1 LSATSEVSALAP
13 FKVRSFRFQWPAD
26 LATSWA
32 FEMETL
38 ILGWYVLVETGS
50 VVMLTV
56 FASLLYIG
64 TLLAPM
70 FGVMG
75 DRIGHRNLLCA
86 MRGLYAAL
94 AAILMTFAFMGI
106 VTPALVLAI
115 TAVMGLVRPSDIGM
129 RAALVAETMPAD
141 RMVGAMSIQRT
152 TQDTARIA
160 GALTGAGLLAALGM
174 GPAYMAVSS
183 FYAISVLLTLKAGS
197 ARPAHHL
204 AKDAAGGSARPR
216 DTSSE
221 HRASE
226 AGATTRSP
234 QTAGSA
240 GNESARPRDT
250 SSKGSASEAGAT
262 TRSPQTAGS
271 AGNESA
277 RPRDTSS
284 KGSASEAGATTRSP
298 QTAGSAGNESAR
310 PSPWRELREGLAYV
324 WNTPHLLGA
333 MSLAFLL
340 NLTAFPMFTGLL
352 PYVAKEVYL
361 SDQTTLGYMVAGAS
375 FGALLGSMALSRIG
389 HAVRPARMGIIF
401 GAGWYAM
408 LLVFAHTPHAAA
420 GIVVLILTGVVQ
432 SIGLIPMTAMLL
444 RNSDVRY
451 RGRVMGI
458 RMLVL
463 YGNLPGLLISA
474 PLIARIGYPM
484 TATLYCTIGLAFT
497 LLIAVYWRAHLWR
510 LGAPANA
517 R

>member
-1 LSATSEVSALAP
+1 LSSTSEVSALAP
-13 FKVRSFRFQWPAD
+13 FRVRSFRFQWPAD

-50 VVMLTV
+50 VLMLTV
-56 FASLLYIG
+56 FASLQYIG

-141 RMVGAMSIQRT
+141 RLVGAMSIQRT

-197 ARPAHHL
+197 ARPAHHP
-204 AKDAAGGSARPR
+204 ARDAAGGSSRV
-216 DTSSE
+216 
-221 HRASE
+221 
-226 AGATTRSP
+226 
-234 QTAGSA
+234 
-240 GNESARPRDT
+240 
-250 SSKGSASEAGAT
+250 
-262 TRSPQTAGS
+262 
-271 AGNESA
+271 
-277 RPRDTSS
+277 
-284 KGSASEAGATTRSP
+284 
-298 QTAGSAGNESAR
+298 
-310 PSPWRELREGLAYV
+310 SPWRDLREGLAYV
-324 WNTPHLLGA
+324 WNSPHLLGA
-333 MSLAFLL
+333 MCFAFLL

-361 SDQTTLGYMVAGAS
+361 SDQTTLGYMVAGAA
-375 FGALLGSMALSRIG
+375 FGALLGSMVLSRIG
-389 HAVRPARMGIIF
+389 HAVRPARMGLVF

-420 GIVVLILTGVVQ
+420 GIAVLILTGIVQ
-432 SIGLIPMTAMLL
+432 SMGLIPMTAMLL

-458 RMLVL
+458 RMLAL

-484 TATLYCTIGLAFT
+484 TATLYCAIGLAFI
-497 LLIAVYWRAHLWR
+497 LVIAIHWRAHLWR